1 MEFSPKNPAS
11 MIGTF
16 GMVLV
21 FTMFKEAYED
31 YFRHVSDRKVNN
43 AETLKW
49 VDGQWTKL
57 YWKDI

>member
-49 VDGQWTKL
+49 VDGEW
-57 YWKDI
+57 